1 RPFNR
6 AKEPPRSSKAP
17 SRAPKQKQQINT
29 EARKTRRRADTAR
42 KKACRW
48 RTTAT
53 PRRITYAGAG
63 RDYAQNRRAKGPGA
77 GAGAFWVP
85 RSVLWV
91 QPSPEETAVTARP
104 FTGSAGVR

>member
-1 RPFNR
+1 
-6 AKEPPRSSKAP
+6 
-17 SRAPKQKQQINT
+17 NT

-77 GAGAFWVP
+77 GCRGLLGA
-85 RSVLWV
+85 SLGALGA
-91 QPSPEETAVTARP
+91 AVTGRNRRDGASVYRFCRCSMMNQITTMRP
-104 FTGSAGVR
+104 INESKIGRAHV